1 MLTRKEALERMRRPI
16 NQPVSF
22 TYPGTDRPVR
32 GILKDRVVIRG
43 GDAAGA
49 KYWDV
54 VDLIEFG
61 SKRADRNMRI
71 SYYRQVGDRLG
82 WAGQTSITEPLHVWK
97 RMFVQAALEKSWFRN
112 LLFSAVAEVQAKQPS
127 GEPERHPQIHKTGDP
142 MQSSSSSA

>member
-22 TYPGTDRPVR
+22 TYPGTDGPVR

-71 SYYRQVGDRLG
+71 SYYRR
-82 WAGQTSITEPLHVWK
+82 
-97 RMFVQAALEKSWFRN
+97 
-112 LLFSAVAEVQAKQPS
+112 
-127 GEPERHPQIHKTGDP
+127 
-142 MQSSSSSA
+142 

>member
-1 MLTRKEALERMRRPI
+1 MLTKKELVERMLRPL

-22 TYPGTDRPVR
+22 TYPGTDGPLR
-32 GILKDRVVIRG
+32 GILKDRAVIRG

-61 SKRADRNMRI
+61 RKRSDRCMRI

-82 WAGQTSITEPLHVWK
+82 WAGQTSITEPLYVWK
-97 RMFVQAALEKSWFRN
+97 RMFVQAALEKPWFRE
-112 LLFSAVAEVQAKQPS
+112 LLLSTANE
-127 GEPERHPQIHKTGDP
+127 I
-142 MQSSSSSA
+142 QSKRPA